1 MRLNSY
7 PKPVDRKRTPF
18 LRLQQHIFMKKA
30 VIYSILTLFVTY
42 HAIGQNVWEYDAIPN
57 DTKTIVFQDSF
68 DDNRQNWDLKSVL
81 SANQSIEGGNF
92 RFETLSPQHGDVAV
106 RNIYLL
112 QQKNYEIETKVRLEK
127 GDSEDGNGLVWGSAI
142 NYEKFTFGI
151 RRDGY
156 SINQN
161 ATSVCE
167 RIPWM
172 PSELVNIGDY
182 NLLTVRKVNGMCY
195 FFLNQHL
202 VHSMPFNYFL
212 VNNIGFM
219 AAPNSIVSADYLKV
233 AYLPDNPDAA
243 LVPPL
248 VTKAPAN
255 SALQI
260 VPKNNVPISD
270 GTSNQPTAN
279 LVISSKDAAQTAEKP
294 KPAVKP
300 PVKQTATKYAKT
312 ETELPPLV
320 SKPTV
325 TKSNVKYSEPSQ
337 NINGEKPILRNSD
350 TIPAASR
357 MQLAFN
363 QRKMPTAFGDR
374 NVIVDRG
381 MTVDR
386 NIIRISVWDEEYDD
400 GDTISLFFNGKWIL
414 RDYRLQKA
422 VLNLR
427 VALDPTAD
435 NYLVMYAHNVG
446 LRPPNTAAVVIY
458 DGVTSRRAIL
468 TSDLKNCEAVKLRV
482 REQTP

>member
-1 MRLNSY
+1 
-7 PKPVDRKRTPF
+7 
-18 LRLQQHIFMKKA
+18 MKKT
-30 VIYSILTLFVTY
+30 VIYLILNLLITYQSI
-42 HAIGQNVWEYDAIPN
+42 AQNVWEYDAISN
-57 DTKTIVFQDSF
+57 DAKTIVFQDNF
-68 DDNRQNWDLKSVL
+68 DDNRQNWDLKTL
-81 SANQSIEGGNF
+81 LTANQTIENGTF
-92 RFETLSPQHGDVAV
+92 RFEALSPQHGEVSV

-195 FFLNQHL
+195 FFLNRHL

-219 AAPNSIVSADYLKV
+219 VAANSIVSADYLKI

-270 GTSNQPTAN
+270 GTTNQPTAK
-279 LVISSKDAAQTAEKP
+279 IIQTSKEIAQNTPKP
-294 KPAVKP
+294 KPIA
-300 PVKQTATKYAKT
+300 QTVAKSKATKK
-312 ETELPPLV
+312 ETELPALV

-325 TKSNVKYSEPSQ
+325 AKSNVKYSEPSK
-337 NINGEKPILRNSD
+337 NFSGEKPILRHSD
-350 TIPAASR
+350 TIPVASR

-363 QRKMPTAFGDR
+363 QRKMPTTFGDR
-374 NVIVDRG
+374 NVVLDRG

-386 NIIRISVWDEEYDD
+386 NIVLVSVWDEEYDD

-422 VLNLR
+422 VLTLR
-427 VALDPTAD
+427 VALDPTTD
-435 NYLVMYAHNVG
+435 NYLVMYAHNEG
-446 LRPPNTAAVVIY
+446 LRPPNTAAVIVY
-458 DGVTSRRAIL
+458 DGVVSRRAIL
-468 TSDLKNCEAVKLRV
+468 TSNLKNCEAIRLRV
-482 REQTP
+482 REQDP